1 MAGDPEVKLL
11 LAVAKERQDNADARA
26 KDASRERDEL
36 RRELR
41 QLEAKVADI
50 AHMLARIE
58 GASGGLQKVAPWV
71 AMAISA
77 AFAVWGRL
85 SP

>member
-41 QLEAKVADI
+41 QLEAKVADC
-50 AHMLARIE
+50 AHALARIE
-58 GASGGLQKVAPWV
+58 GSAGGLQKVAPWL
-71 AMAISA
+71 AIVVSA
-77 AFAVWGRL
+77 GLTMWGRL
-85 SP
+85 TG

>member
-1 MAGDPEVKLL
+1 MSGDPDVKLL
-11 LAVAKERQDNADARA
+11 LAVAKERADNADARA

-41 QLEAKVADI
+41 QLEATVSQHGHA
-50 AHMLARIE
+50 LARID
-58 GASGGLQKVAPWV
+58 GATGGLSKVAPWV

-85 SP
+85 TA

>member
-1 MAGDPEVKLL
+1 MSGDTDVKLL
-11 LAVAKERQDNADARA
+11 LAVAKERADNADARA

-36 RRELR
+36 RREMR

-85 SP
+85 TA